1 MESLISVEEMVLGGK
16 LIIQELMA
24 VCFGWFFLQIHVRG
38 KKKQTQK
45 PRKKQL
51 NVVHLSSR
59 FDNSQIKMF
68 SF

>member
-38 KKKQTQK
+38 KKPPKN
-45 PRKKQL
+45 PERNNL
-51 NVVHLSSR
+51 MLSISH
-59 FDNSQIKMF
+59 QGLTTLK
-68 SF
+68 